1 MSTEACKFRAKKLFW
16 IMLRNLQQIKL
27 LMTAI
32 YCLILSLSQ
41 SSVWAANTSDKKP
54 LIVKVG
60 VVHFPPYI
68 EVEPDGKTGGMI
80 VEFLDYMN
88 AAQSDYKFVP
98 VQTSAM
104 RKRRDFNNGT
114 YDLSLF
120 DNVKWGW
127 GQANVEASQV
137 YMHGKEIYIAK
148 KKPGR
153 SEKYFADFTGK
164 SMVGMLGYHYGFAN
178 FNADA
183 DFLRKKYDMQASTS
197 NEGSV
202 KMILHDRGDIAVV
215 SDAFLHWYF
224 LTHPESRAKLLV
236 SNKVDQDYFLSVIVR
251 KNIRPSVQEINTL
264 LGKFKHSTQFKSM
277 ADRYGI
283 TP

>member
-1 MSTEACKFRAKKLFW
+1 MIWTTLIKFTQLY
-16 IMLRNLQQIKL
+16 NDVKL
-27 LMTAI
+27 LIVAI
-32 YCLILSLSQ
+32 FCLFSSLSPNIA
-41 SSVWAANTSDKKP
+41 WAQTLADQKT

-68 EVEPDGKTGGMI
+68 EVEANGKTGGMI
-80 VEFLDYMN
+80 MELLNYMN
-88 AAQSDYKFVP
+88 SIQSTYKFEP

-104 RKRRDFNNGT
+104 RKIRDFKNGS
-114 YDLSLF
+114 YDLSFF
-120 DNVKWGW
+120 DNLKWGW
-127 GQANVEASQV
+127 DKADVDASTV
-137 YMHGKEIYIAK
+137 YMRGKEVYIAK

-153 SEKYFADFTGK
+153 GQNYFNDFTGK

-183 DFLRKKYDMQASTS
+183 RYLRKKYNMQASTS

-202 KMILHDRGDIAVV
+202 KMILRDRGDIAIV

-224 LTHPESRAKLLV
+224 ITHPEARSKILI
-236 SNKVDQDYFLSVIVR
+236 SNKVDQHYLLTVIVR
-251 KNIRPSVQEINTL
+251 KDIRPSVQEINAL
-264 LGKFKHSTQFKSM
+264 LGKFKQSKQFKSM
-277 ADRYGI
+277 EERYGI

>member
-1 MSTEACKFRAKKLFW
+1 M
-16 IMLRNLQQIKL
+16 KL
-27 LMTAI
+27 LIAAI
-32 YCLILSLSQ
+32 FCLIFSLSQ
-41 SSVWAANTSDKKP
+41 SGAWAAAPIDKKP

-68 EVEPDGKTGGMI
+68 EVEANGKTGGMI
-80 VEFLDYMN
+80 MELLDYMN
-88 AAQSDYKFVP
+88 TVQSTYKFEP
-98 VQTSAM
+98 IQTSAM
-104 RKRRDFNNGT
+104 RKIRDFKNSS
-114 YDLSLF
+114 YDLSFF

-127 GQANVEASQV
+127 DKADVDASQV
-137 YMHGKEIYIAK
+137 FMRGKEIYIAK

-153 SEKYFADFTGK
+153 GQNYFTDFTEK

-183 DFLRKKYDMQASTS
+183 SYLRKKYNMQASTS

-202 KMILHDRGDIAVV
+202 KMILHDRGDIAIV

-224 LTHPESRAKLLV
+224 IIHPEARAKILI
-236 SNKVDQDYFLSVIVR
+236 SNKVDQHYLLTVIVR

-264 LGKFKHSTQFKSM
+264 LKKFRQSKQFKSM
-277 ADRYGI
+277 QDRYGI

>member
-1 MSTEACKFRAKKLFW
+1 M
-16 IMLRNLQQIKL
+16 KL
-27 LMTAI
+27 LITALF
-32 YCLILSLSQ
+32 CLFFSVYQSLT
-41 SSVWAANTSDKKP
+41 WAATATDKKP

-68 EVEPDGKTGGMI
+68 EIEPNGNTGGMI

-88 AAQSDYKFVP
+88 AVQSTYKFEP

-104 RKRRDFNNGT
+104 RKIRDFENGS
-114 YDLSLF
+114 YDVGFF
-120 DNVKWGW
+120 DNLKWGW
-127 GQANVEASQV
+127 NPAEVDASTV

-153 SEKYFADFTGK
+153 TEKYFNDFKGK

-178 FNADA
+178 FNADSRY
-183 DFLRKKYDMQASTS
+183 LRKKYNMQASTS

-224 LTHPESRAKLLV
+224 ITHPEARAQILT

-251 KNIRPSVQEINTL
+251 KSVRPSVQEINTM
-264 LGKFKHSTQFKSM
+264 LGKFKLSHQFKSM